1 MAKQGQ
7 DQPIDTPK
15 LIFALSQLRQRGK
28 VDNEQAEFL
37 KKLITSANEE
47 VLKLV
52 PLLDRKDSFE
62 EFGTSCLNIYKNMMK
77 SDQLKKP
84 RKSELKLDLNS
95 VNQQRLPLKEEQ
107 DDNDK
112 KKNVNPQTTKGRRIL
127 PHLKP
132 NHSSKNNLTR
142 MCPNN
147 QILIR

>member
-112 KKNVNPQTTKGRRIL
+112 KKKRQSTNNKRQTHPPALETEPLEQKQPDKNVPK
-127 PHLKP
+127 
-132 NHSSKNNLTR
+132 
-142 MCPNN
+142 
-147 QILIR
+147 